1 MKGLWLRLLRAGGLY
16 RVLRPL
22 LALYLLKER
31 NRPYRIWVSFLCRIF
46 EGAYGRKRPVVWVNA
61 FFPVEAIYAL
71 GAVPFIPEIYASLV
85 AYFDLS
91 RGPIALGGTK
101 LSTDLCSFFR
111 CVMGLAEE
119 GVLPEPDLVISSSHL
134 CDGANKFFSELARF
148 YAVDHLFL
156 DPPYGGGDK
165 AKVYLLEQLRYV
177 MEEASRRLGLPLR
190 DEALSLVLHRTRHI
204 WHFMQEV
211 NRLRQGRPS
220 PFAGSEG
227 LSYVAGMAFYSPG
240 SEEGVE
246 FFRALRDHIAVRV
259 RGGKGYLPRERFRV
273 LWLHHIRPY
282 YPNSIFSF
290 LDARGIAVAF
300 EEPNYLWWPEP
311 RPEAP
316 WESLTDKLLCNP
328 WAGPLERRLQAV
340 REMALSYGV
349 QGAIHFSHWGCRQ
362 STGGAV
368 QLGEA
373 LKEMGLLYLLLPGD
387 GADPGNYSPGQ
398 TLTRLQAF
406 AEMLESR

>member
-1 MKGLWLRLLRAGGLY
+1 M
-16 RVLRPL
+16 RPL
-22 LALYLLKER
+22 LAIYLLKER
-31 NRPYRIWVSFLCRIF
+31 NHPYRIWVSFLCRVF
-46 EGAYGRKRPVVWVNA
+46 EEAYSRKRPVVWVNA
-61 FFPVEAIYAL
+61 FFPVEVIYAM

-85 AYFDLS
+85 AYFGLS

-156 DPPYGGGDK
+156 DLPYGRGQRARD
-165 AKVYLLEQLRYV
+165 YILEQLRYL
-177 MEEASRRLGLPLR
+177 MDEASRRLSLPFG
-190 DEALSLVLHRTRHI
+190 DEALCGVLHRSRRMWRFI
-204 WHFMQEV
+204 QEV
-211 NRLRQGRPS
+211 NRLRQSRPS
-220 PFAGSEG
+220 PFPGSEA
-227 LSYVAGMAFYSPG
+227 LSYVAGMTFYSPG
-240 SEEGVE
+240 SDEGVA
-246 FFRALRDHIAVRV
+246 FFRALRDHIAMRV
-259 RGGKGYLPRERFRV
+259 KKGKGYLPQERFRV

-282 YPNSIFSF
+282 YPNPIFSF

-300 EEPNYLWWPEP
+300 EEANYLWWPEP
-311 RPEAP
+311 RPDAP
-316 WESLTDKLLCNP
+316 WESLTEKLLCNP
-328 WAGPLERRLQAV
+328 WAGPLEGRLHIV
-340 REMALSYGV
+340 RDMASSYGV

-368 QLGEA
+368 QVGEI
-373 LKEMGLLYLLLPGD
+373 LKKMGVLYLLLPGD
-387 GADPGNYSPGQ
+387 GADPDNYSPGQ

>member
-1 MKGLWLRLLRAGGLY
+1 M
-16 RVLRPL
+16 
-22 LALYLLKER
+22 
-31 NRPYRIWVSFLCRIF
+31 
-46 EGAYGRKRPVVWVNA
+46 
-61 FFPVEAIYAL
+61 
-71 GAVPFIPEIYASLV
+71 
-85 AYFDLS
+85 
-91 RGPIALGGTK
+91 
-101 LSTDLCSFFR
+101 
-111 CVMGLAEE
+111 
-119 GVLPEPDLVISSSHL
+119 
-134 CDGANKFFSELARF
+134 
-148 YAVDHLFL
+148 
-156 DPPYGGGDK
+156 
-165 AKVYLLEQLRYV
+165 
-177 MEEASRRLGLPLR
+177 
-190 DEALSLVLHRTRHI
+190 
-204 WHFMQEV
+204 
-211 NRLRQGRPS
+211 
-220 PFAGSEG
+220 
-227 LSYVAGMAFYSPG
+227 AGMAFYSPG